1 MSTLGTREDNIQ
13 IGNVITS
20 NYGLTIS
27 FIELISWGYTTN
39 CFYIKTIKGDFVAR
53 VSDFSEEKVQDIKRD
68 MLISSLLG
76 SEFLLP
82 TFLKTTNEEDLVTF
96 MDLDNKKRLLRISDH
111 KEGVMPFALDE
122 ELLVKITEYLYTLH
136 NTVPVTTLN
145 QLRDSGLVPSVPS
158 PRQVLLHGDLTPS
171 NVLIA
176 NGDIVRVVDFEM
188 ARFGPPEYDLA
199 KTALFSWFYLNKK
212 DFAEIAEI
220 VTRAYVKDLNIKLFN
235 DYAKTHLN
243 THLVNTLNH
252 EGSYQN
258 PADFQRD
265 VTFTKSMLLRLLS

>member
-13 IGNVITS
+13 IGNIISS

-39 CFYIKTIKGDFVAR
+39 CFYIKTDEGDFVAR
-53 VSDFSEEKVQDIKRD
+53 VSDFSEEKVLDIKRD
-68 MLISSLLG
+68 MLISSVLG

-96 MDLDNKKRLLRISDH
+96 TDLDNKKRLLRISDH

-122 ELLVKITEYLYTLH
+122 ELLIKITEYLYKLH
-136 NTVPVTTLN
+136 NTVPVTALN
-145 QLRDSGLVPSVPS
+145 QLRDSELVPSISS
-158 PRQVLLHGDLTPS
+158 PHQVLLHGDLTPS
-171 NVLIA
+171 NVLVA
-176 NGDIVRVVDFEM
+176 HGEIVRVVDFEM
-188 ARFGPPEYDLA
+188 AHFGPPEYDLA

-212 DFAEIAEI
+212 EFTEITEI
-220 VTRAYVKDLNIKLFN
+220 VTRAYAKNLNKDLLNE
-235 DYAKTHLN
+235 YSKTHLK
-243 THLVNTLNH
+243 THLDNILAH

-265 VTFTKSMLLRLLS
+265 VTFTKSMLSRLLS